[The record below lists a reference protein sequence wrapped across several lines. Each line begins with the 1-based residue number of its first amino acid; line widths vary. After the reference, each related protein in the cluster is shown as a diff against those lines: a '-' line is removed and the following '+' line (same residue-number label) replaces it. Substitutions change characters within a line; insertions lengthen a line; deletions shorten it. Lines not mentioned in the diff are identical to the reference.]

1 MNATGANATG
11 ANPAG
16 EPGGSA
22 QNQAGAPRRPSPPLG
37 RRLLNPILRLLLWLF
52 LDVKVTGG
60 RAVPP
65 AGAGI
70 VYYNHIHWLDPVL
83 ITGRL
88 HRFGVPLTKIE
99 ASRWP
104 VLGWVLKVYHV
115 IFITRGVVDRAALK
129 ATWEVL
135 AEGGVSII
143 SPEGTRSHD
152 GKMQTAKEGLAY
164 VAQRAPDCWLI
175 PAAVTG
181 TPDFRVKL
189 PLINRPKASITYGRP
204 FRFAWPRA
212 ADGSLALPEGR
223 AGREVM
229 REMTEQAMGE
239 MAARLPDEM
248 RGAYADQVGTN
259 RSWLEF
265 MDEGR

>member
-1 MNATGANATG
+1 MTTTG
-11 ANPAG
+11 ANPIDASASAA
-16 EPGGSA
+16 PGRAASTT
-22 QNQAGAPRRPSPPLG
+22 RPWRSIPLG
-37 RRLLNPILRLLLWLF
+37 RRVCNPILRFLLKLF
-52 LDVKVTGG
+52 LNLKVTDQSYL
-60 RAVPP
+60 PTK
-65 AGAGI
+65 GAGI

-88 HRFGVPLTKIE
+88 HRYGVPLTKIE

-104 VLGWVLKVYHV
+104 ILGWVLKVYHV

-135 AEGGVSII
+135 ADGDISII

-181 TPDFRVKL
+181 TPAFHIKF
-189 PLINRPKASITYGRP
+189 PLINRPRASITYGRP
-204 FRFAWPRA
+204 FRFRWPRA
-212 ADGSLALPEGR
+212 EDGSLALPEGR
-223 AGREVM
+223 AGREVL
-229 REMTEQAMGE
+229 RDMTDQAMGE
-239 MAARLPDEM
+239 LAARLPEEM

-259 RSWLEF
+259 RDWLEF
-265 MDEGR
+265 IS